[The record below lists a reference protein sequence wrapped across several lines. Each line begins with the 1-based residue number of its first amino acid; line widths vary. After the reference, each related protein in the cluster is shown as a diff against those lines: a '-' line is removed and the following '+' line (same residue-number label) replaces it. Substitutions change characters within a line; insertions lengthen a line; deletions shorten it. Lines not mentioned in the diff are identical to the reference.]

1 MRKCRQFIQENGKIW
16 KEDESRRKE
25 ESEKVERLKKAG
37 VKKKAIVE
45 QKLQRK
51 LMEKWTQLPDKEKI
65 KYREEE
71 EKGRRIEME
80 EVRENLWRW

>member
-1 MRKCRQFIQENGKIW
+1 M
-16 KEDESRRKE
+16 
-25 ESEKVERLKKAG
+25 
-37 VKKKAIVE
+37 KKKEIVY

-51 LMEKWTQLPDKEKI
+51 LIEKWTQLPDKEKI

-80 EVRENLWRW
+80 EVRENLWR